1 MRIACVLI
9 THLRAKAE
17 LRRHEHLKS
26 MFPAK
31 AGNGPIAVVDR
42 TNGKPL
48 VVDSSAGASAR
59 AGMTL
64 EQAMSYHNDL
74 IILDAD
80 EPHYRRVF
88 EDVTEA
94 LLQVS
99 DRIEPAELGTA
110 YTRIDGLEL
119 LYGSER
125 EAAHALLDAVPG
137 WLGARVGVG
146 GSKFTS
152 YIAARTAGVRSVA
165 VCPADEAGFLAPLS
179 IELLPLSDDFKDS
192 LHSFGVHSM
201 GRVTSLSRDMLSDR
215 FGHDGIHAWELCSGI
230 DRRPVVPVKPAT
242 SITEYASLPFSSTSI
257 ELLLATTDILLQR
270 AYSRPHL
277 QRRLAGSIALVSTVT
292 DAPPWTQNIRFK
304 EPVGEWQ
311 GASRLLRDRIEVH
324 PPDAPV
330 EELTLTVG
338 DIRAE
343 SGRQLGLLEDAR
355 DRRHERITDIDRK
368 LRSRMQNVPA
378 LHRIVDVAPWHP
390 VPEMRALK
398 VPVDPSHSDVFLPLH
413 SPLPVDV
420 RESEGRLPLAVQS
433 KKGWQ
438 EIHDIDDYW
447 EFDLWWLPEPV
458 TRSYFCVIDDMGQR
472 LVLFRDEREGCW
484 YRQPLSAA

>member
-1 MRIACVLI
+1 
-9 THLRAKAE
+9 
-17 LRRHEHLKS
+17 
-26 MFPAK
+26 
-31 AGNGPIAVVDR
+31 
-42 TNGKPL
+42 
-48 VVDSSAGASAR
+48 
-59 AGMTL
+59 MTL

-215 FGHDGIHAWELCSGI
+215 FGHDGILAWELCSGI

-292 DAPPWTQNIRFK
+292 DAPPWTQKSGSRSLWAS
-304 EPVGEWQ
+304 GRARQ
-311 GASRLLRDRIEVH
+311 GCSGTASRHTRRTLR
-324 PPDAPV
+324 
-330 EELTLTVG
+330 
-338 DIRAE
+338 
-343 SGRQLGLLEDAR
+343 GRTDSDCGRHQSRVRQTAR
-355 DRRHERITDIDRK
+355 T
-368 LRSRMQNVPA
+368 A
-378 LHRIVDVAPWHP
+378 G
-390 VPEMRALK
+390 
-398 VPVDPSHSDVFLPLH
+398 
-413 SPLPVDV
+413 
-420 RESEGRLPLAVQS
+420 GR
-433 KKGWQ
+433 
-438 EIHDIDDYW
+438 
-447 EFDLWWLPEPV
+447 
-458 TRSYFCVIDDMGQR
+458 
-472 LVLFRDEREGCW
+472 
-484 YRQPLSAA
+484 

>member
-17 LRRHEHLKS
+17 LRRHAHLRDS
-26 MFPAK
+26 
-31 AGNGPIAVVDR
+31 PIAVVDS
-42 TNGKPL
+42 TDGKPL

-64 EQAMSYHNDL
+64 EQATSSHNGL

-80 EPHYRRVF
+80 VPYYRGVF

-110 YTRIDGLEL
+110 YARLDGLEL
-119 LYGSER
+119 LYGSE
-125 EAAHALLDAVPG
+125 EKAAHALLAAVPG
-137 WLGARVGVG
+137 WLNARVGVG

-152 YIAARTAGVRSVA
+152 YIAARTADVRSVA
-165 VCPADEAGFLAPLS
+165 ICPADDAGFLAPLS
-179 IELLPLSDDFKDS
+179 IELLPLSDDFKRS
-192 LHSFGVHSM
+192 LRGFGVHTM
-201 GRVTSLSRDMLSDR
+201 GQAASLSRDMLADR
-215 FGHDGIHAWELCSGI
+215 FGREGILAWELCSGI
-230 DRRPVVPVKPAT
+230 DRRPVVPLKAAT
-242 SITEYASLPFSSTSI
+242 SLAEYASLPFASTSI
-257 ELLLATTDILLQR
+257 ELLLATADILLQR
-270 AYSRPHL
+270 AFSRPRL
-277 QRRLAGSIALVSTVT
+277 LRKLAGSILIATSAAGADT
-292 DAPPWTQNIRFK
+292 WTQKIRFK

-311 GASRLLRDRIEVH
+311 SASRLLRDRIEAH

-330 EELTLTVG
+330 EDLTLTVG
-338 DIRAE
+338 DISAE
-343 SGRQLGLLEDAR
+343 SGRQLGLLENAR

-368 LRSRMQNVPA
+368 LRAKMQNVSA

-398 VPVDPSHSDVFLPLH
+398 VSLDPASGDAFTPLH

-420 RESEGRLPLAVQS
+420 RESETRLPLAVQS
-433 KKGWQ
+433 KKVWR

-447 EFDLWWLPEPV
+447 EFDLWWLPKPI
-458 TRSYFCVIDDMGQR
+458 TRSYFCVVDDMGRR

>member
-26 MFPAK
+26 MSPAE
-31 AGNGPIAVVDR
+31 AGNSPIAVVDR

-64 EQAMSYHNDL
+64 EQAMSYHNGL

-99 DRIEPAELGTA
+99 DRIEPAELGIA
-110 YTRIDGLEL
+110 YARLDGLEL
-119 LYGSER
+119 LYGSESKV
-125 EAAHALLDAVPG
+125 AAALLDAVPD
-137 WLGARVGVG
+137 WLNARVGVG

-152 YIAARTAGVRSVA
+152 FIAARTATPLGIS
-165 VCPADEAGFLAPLS
+165 VCPADETGFLAPLS
-179 IELLPLSDDFKDS
+179 IELLPLSDDFKKS
-192 LHSFGVHSM
+192 LRGFGVHTM
-201 GRVTSLSRDMLSDR
+201 GQAACLSRDMLSDR
-215 FGHDGIHAWELCSGI
+215 FGHDGILAWELCSGI

-242 SITEYASLPFSSTSI
+242 SITEHASLPFSSTSI

-270 AYSRPHL
+270 AYSRPQL
-277 QRRLAGSIALVSTVT
+277 LRKLAGSILIATSAVGT
-292 DAPPWTQNIRFK
+292 DTWTQNIRFK
-304 EPVGEWQ
+304 EPVGDWQ
-311 GASRLLRDRIEVH
+311 SASRLLRDRIEAQ

-330 EELTLTVG
+330 EDLTLTVG

-368 LRSRMQNVPA
+368 LRSRMQDLPA
-378 LHRIVDVAPWHP
+378 LHKVVDVAPWHP

-398 VPVDPSHSDVFLPLH
+398 VPVDPSHSDAFSPLH
-413 SPLPVDV
+413 SPLSVDV
-420 RESEGRLPLAVQS
+420 RESQGRLPLAVKS

-438 EIHDIDDYW
+438 KIYGIDDHW
-447 EFDLWWLPEPV
+447 EFDLWWLPKPV
-458 TRSYFCVIDDMGQR
+458 TRSYFCVVDDMGRR
-472 LVLFRDEREGCW
+472 LMLFRDEREGCW